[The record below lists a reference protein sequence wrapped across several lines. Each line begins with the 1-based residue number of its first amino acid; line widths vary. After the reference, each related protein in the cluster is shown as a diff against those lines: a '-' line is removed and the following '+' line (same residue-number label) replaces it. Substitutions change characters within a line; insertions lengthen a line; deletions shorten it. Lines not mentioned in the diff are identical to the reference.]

1 MVAVV
6 VEETLPLVVLVV
18 QVVVE
23 DKDHRIQVVLLQ
35 MPIKVLLEVITLVMV
50 VVLAVE
56 EQVVLVVLL
65 HQKNQV
71 VLDCS
76 S

>member
-23 DKDHRIQVVLLQ
+23 DKDHPIQVVLLQ
-35 MPIKVLLEVITLVMV
+35 TPIKVLLEVITLVMV

>member
-1 MVAVV
+1 M
-6 VEETLPLVVLVV
+6 PLVALVV
-18 QVVVE
+18 RVVVE
-23 DKDHRIQVVLLQ
+23 DKDHLIQLVLHLT
-35 MPIKVLLEVITLVMV
+35 PIKVLPEVITLVMV

-65 HQKNQV
+65 HQNNQV